1 MNKKDNLDEEIMN
14 TAEETEEISEN
25 IAEEEESGIGKADGD
40 ISENESDKKDEGDG
54 ETKSSDKN
62 DKAEKKK
69 KSGGIK
75 EFFKSRKFRKG
86 GLSIAFT
93 AVFVV
98 VVIVINMIA
107 GLLTTKIPALTFDL
121 KKLLTRLL

>member
-62 DKAEKKK
+62 DKAEK
-69 KSGGIK
+69 SGKPGAV
-75 EFFKSRKFRKG
+75 
-86 GLSIAFT
+86 SIRPGHF
-93 AVFVV
+93 
-98 VVIVINMIA
+98 
-107 GLLTTKIPALTFDL
+107 L
-121 KKLLTRLL
+121 